1 MSAGESVKNLMLSGL
16 GVAAAFFLYFVL
28 TRLIRVKEKWW
39 CKALLH
45 FNCWQACIMII
56 FVGDIDNL
64 SLKIGRAHV

>member
-39 CKALLH
+39 CKAPMS
-45 FNCWQACIMII
+45 F
-56 FVGDIDNL
+56 
-64 SLKIGRAHV
+64 S